1 MTSQRQDYLLVD
13 GERRR
18 IAAAAPMAFAPI
30 EFGLRLGGSPS
41 NCTRGFWIDF
51 ALNGDEFKIKELWI
65 VPNPEDRG
73 AMLRGKLFDRGPDIV
88 DESSMTFRDISLPY
102 SGKLL
107 VDGQEEALVPSWQQD
122 VHVVF
127 HFFDGRFTSREKV
140 KLQKLPD
147 EFIPSSVWLDYGSML
162 WVLPDNSE
170 LENT

>member
-1 MTSQRQDYLLVD
+1 MIVQRQDYLLVD

-41 NCTRGFWIDF
+41 NCTRAFWVDF

-65 VPNPEDRG
+65 FPDPEDRG
-73 AMLRGKLFDRGPDIV
+73 AMLRGKLFDRGPDHV
-88 DESSMTFRDISLPY
+88 DDTSMTFRDISLPY

-122 VHVVF
+122 VHEVF
-127 HFFDGRFTSREKV
+127 HFGNGRFKSREKV
-140 KLQKLPD
+140 KWQELPD

-162 WVLPDNSE
+162 WLPPHSTQV
-170 LENT
+170 ENA